1 MSKEMRK
8 QMDKFKKILTENSAE
23 KSNTFNPN
31 DLIERTLSY
40 IDTNINE
47 IKNSMEDAYY
57 EIVET
62 EIETSY
68 TGEDIYDDAINF
80 ATINVEDI
88 MTDTIDIIKR
98 EISSIPAQEWLYEQK
113 RFAKEGVTEI
123 DEFVKTFVKTYINMN
138 AYEMLEDTVYSLM
151 REFLDARERDG
162 NV

>member
-98 EISSIPAQEWLYEQK
+98 EISSIPAQEWSYEQK

-151 REFLDARERDG
+151 REFLNARERDG

>member
-68 TGEDIYDDAINF
+68 TGEDIYDDTINF

-88 MTDTIDIIKR
+88 MTDVIDIIKR
-98 EISSIPAQEWLYEQK
+98 EISSMSAEEWSYEQK

-123 DEFVKTFVKTYINMN
+123 DEFVKTFAKTYINMN
-138 AYEMLEDTVYSLM
+138 AYEMLEDMVYSLM